1 MKSKDSHRFRIL
13 YRLLDESGL
22 DWLSAEIRS
31 FAVAVSFEEVS
42 NYQVEA
48 IRNLNKH
55 GDQIKP
61 KLDKFSFLQ
70 DTPINLKK
78 SYEDCIQYLIER
90 TANLAEYME
99 GAVNFA
105 NELGISNVQL
115 GQEESPEQNVF
126 EIILQLKDIE
136 KKLREMVIS

>member
-1 MKSKDSHRFRIL
+1 MKSKDSHRFRLL

-31 FAVAVSFEEVS
+31 FAVAPSFEEVS

-48 IRNLNKH
+48 IRNFNKFD
-55 GDQIKP
+55 DQIKP
-61 KLDKFSFLQ
+61 KLDQFLFLQ
-70 DTPINLKK
+70 DVPINLKK
-78 SYEDCIQYLIER
+78 GYKDCIQYLIER
-90 TANLAEYME
+90 IANLAVNME

-105 NELGISNVQL
+105 NEIGISNVQL

-136 KKLREMVIS
+136 KILREMVI